1 MLMSRNSTSGLYSG
15 ITKPVKCSGDTKD
28 KNKNQK

>member
-1 MLMSRNSTSGLYSG
+1 MLMSCNSTSGLYSE
-15 ITKPVKCSGDTKD
+15 IIKPVKCFGDTKD